1 MSSAWARR
9 RDGRERLPMS
19 GPGPARPGE
28 AGLATPWKYRTTW
41 RGSTR
46 STVISATGTPPSAAV
61 VTVTSAGS
69 GCADVNSWSSR
80 RCSLTSM
87 SAGKAD
93 CRGIALGF
101 SRCSVLTEDPP
112 LAGLAWPGSGP
123 GRTRPCQSAAGIS
136 CREAGHF
143 QACRQAGEEA
153 SPDHGD
159 SRDPAPQGRFPA
171 AAVRMLVPAR
181 PGPGRRPCAPS
192 LKNGIDICSSPARWT
207 AAERSPAQ
215 SLT

>member
-46 STVISATGTPPSAAV
+46 STVISATGTPPSAAAV
-61 VTVTSAGS
+61 MVTSAGI
-69 GCADVNSWSSR
+69 GCADVNSRNCR
-80 RCSLTSM
+80 RCPLTLM

-93 CRGIALGF
+93 CRRIALGF
-101 SRCSVLTEDPP
+101 SRCSMLTEDPP
-112 LAGLAWPGSGP
+112 WLGWPGSGP
-123 GRTRPCQSAAGIS
+123 GRTPPCQSAAEIS
-136 CREAGHF
+136 CWEPGHLH
-143 QACRQAGEEA
+143 ACRQAGEEA

-159 SRDPAPQGRFPA
+159 SRDPSTAGPIPRGGREDASSGPATPLCAVLQGR
-171 AAVRMLVPAR
+171 
-181 PGPGRRPCAPS
+181 
-192 LKNGIDICSSPARWT
+192 N
-207 AAERSPAQ
+207 
-215 SLT
+215 